1 MAKKAKIIVH
11 TAREASEPPA
21 AAHLFLL
28 LSGVCSLLLP
38 MADGLLYSVP
48 RTLLIA
54 VSLCVCLWTVARI
67 GWRWAVLCSMLCAA
81 LWCAACVLLQ
91 DELSVQLTGAVRLLL
106 LNRES
111 GGTVPFDLA
120 AALIAV
126 LLVLLFFSS
135 ELLIGSHVIPYSL
148 TLVVFLLG
156 SLIGLHPSLEAA
168 ILALLFQFCYWAM
181 NGSGM
186 RQSQFD
192 FALPSRARLTALTG
206 AVMSLTLAAVLLLAV
221 PLSLR
226 DDERL
231 YAPSYAAEGFLK
243 RSISRLSG
251 SDTTLVTGGSLKR
264 GNQYPTGATHLILT
278 TDRKPSK
285 AVYLRGFSGG
295 AYTRTGWDWTL
306 DTELQI
312 FRDMASDWLA
322 GWESSSSETDLL
334 VSGFYRQFDGMYW
347 RRNFAS
353 KPDAPDGIRLTVQN
367 SNHEYLHTYTPYYS
381 AWGQESLRFI
391 NRDINAPMFKFYEQ
405 SALSIDWDAPDADA
419 DQWIE
424 EHYLKNCLSAYTQV
438 PVERVPRLAKLC
450 REHPLTDTDE
460 ITAFILHTLQSRA
473 SYSLTPGWTPFNRD
487 MVEYFLFD
495 NGLGYCQHFA
505 SAAALMYRLYGIP
518 ARYATGYVVMP
529 EDFLSV
535 REMFDNTMILDPAER
550 EARYAEGT
558 QMAVLTDFSAHAWV
572 EIFLPGYGWT
582 PVEVTPADNGVIV
595 TEYPG
600 LNLDLLAQRLADFN
614 FTFPASDRSRAPD
627 HAGQSL
633 VLSMTKGMSRQTRE
647 AALDILQ
654 AVPFFVPVPVALGF
668 LYRRRRKLSQYA
680 AADCRVS
687 FGRLLSMTKF
697 SGLLADCDGQEPDFP
712 ARLSAAVPS
721 ISEADAAQLCRAAE
735 AAAYG
740 YSAVPDAAHSF
751 ARELCQRAADSLY
764 SGLNVWKRFLFRWWH
779 AYA

>member
-1 MAKKAKIIVH
+1 MSKKPKIIVH
-11 TAREASEPPA
+11 TGREESEPPA
-21 AAHLFLL
+21 VVHLLLL
-28 LSGVCSLLLP
+28 LSGVCALLLP

-54 VSLCVCLWTVARI
+54 ASLCVCLWTVARI

-106 LNRES
+106 LAHES
-111 GGTVPFDLA
+111 GYTVPFDLA
-120 AALIAV
+120 SALMAV

-148 TLVVFLLG
+148 TLIVFLLG
-156 SLIGLHPSLEAA
+156 PLIGLHPSLEAA
-168 ILALLFQFCYWAM
+168 ILSLLFQFCYWAM

-186 RQSQFD
+186 RQSAFD

-206 AVMSLTLAAVLLLAV
+206 AAMSLTLAVVLLFAV

-226 DDERL
+226 DDERI
-231 YAPSYAAEGFLK
+231 YAPSYAVEGFLK

-251 SDTTLVTGGSLKR
+251 SDTTPVTGGGLNR

-278 TDRKPSK
+278 TDRRPSK
-285 AVYLRGFSGG
+285 PVYLRGFSGG
-295 AYTRTGWDWTL
+295 AYTRTGWDWT
-306 DTELQI
+306 TETEIQI
-312 FRDMASDWLA
+312 FRDMASDWVTGWETSAAQADLLA
-322 GWESSSSETDLL
+322 G
-334 VSGFYRQFDGMYW
+334 GFYRQFDGMYW

-353 KPDAPDGIRLTVQN
+353 RPDASDGIHMTVQN
-367 SNHEYLHTYTPYYS
+367 SNHEYLQAYAPYYS
-381 AWGQESLRFI
+381 VWGQESLRFV
-391 NRDINAPMFKFYEQ
+391 NRNINAPMFKFYEQ
-405 SALSIDWDAPDADA
+405 SDISIDWNAPDADA
-419 DQWIE
+419 DKWID

-438 PVERVPRLAKLC
+438 PVERLPRLAQLC
-450 REHPLTDTDE
+450 REHPLTGTDE
-460 ITAFILHTLQSRA
+460 ITAFILHTLQSCA

-505 SAAALMYRLYGIP
+505 SAATLMYRLYGIP
-518 ARYATGYVVMP
+518 ARYATGYVATP
-529 EDFLSV
+529 EDFISV
-535 REMFDNTMILDPAER
+535 REMLDSTIILDPAER
-550 EARYAEGT
+550 EARYTEST
-558 QMAVLTDFSAHAWV
+558 QMAILTDFSAHAWV

-582 PVEVTPADNGVIV
+582 PVEVTPAADGAIM

-600 LNLDLLAQRLADFN
+600 LNLDLLAQRLADLN
-614 FTFPASDRSRAPD
+614 FTFPASDRSRAVD
-627 HAGQSL
+627 HTGQSL
-633 VLSMTKGMSRQTRE
+633 VLSMTTGMSRQTRKTVS
-647 AALDILQ
+647 DILK
-654 AVPFFVPVPVALGF
+654 AVPFFVPVPIALGF
-668 LYRRRRKLSQYA
+668 LYRRRRRLAQYA

-697 SGLLADCDGQEPDFP
+697 SGLLTDCDGQEADFP
-712 ARLSAAVPS
+712 ARLSAAVPA
-721 ISEADAAQLCRAAE
+721 ISEADAVRLCRTAE
-735 AAAYG
+735 TAAY
-740 YSAVPDAAHSF
+740 SQNTVPDEAHDF

-764 SGLNVWKRFLFRWWH
+764 GGLNLWKRFLFRWWH